1 VTFINNTEAPRI
13 PAQYRGMKTIPNDTP
28 TERLNPLNDYLFYK
42 VMGVKGD
49 ETQLLGFLNAVLGRS
64 GKKTI
69 KNLEIQENNFLA
81 ADIINGK
88 SCILDVRAILEDGTK
103 VNIEVQLRNEHN
115 IDRRS
120 LFYWSRMYSESI
132 EQGHDYKDLPNVI
145 AINIVNFDF
154 PPGGNYHNS
163 FHLREDTHPD
173 LVLTSA
179 LEIHFINM
187 VKWRKLKEK
196 DIKNNTLHRWLTWF
210 DSGSPLEQIT
220 EVIGMDS
227 SIMSAEAKKA
237 YFSQDK
243 DERDLYFRRLMA
255 TMDYN
260 SGMNGAR
267 QEGLEEGRKAGRK
280 EGHQQG
286 REEGQ
291 EMATINI
298 ARNAL
303 AKGLAPELVQEIT
316 DLDLESI
323 KQLVV
328 KTK

>member
-1 VTFINNTEAPRI
+1 VTFIKKNEVPRI
-13 PAQYRGMKTIPNDTP
+13 PAQYKGMKPVNNNQS

-49 ETQLLGFLNAVLGRS
+49 EVQLLGFLNAVLGRS
-64 GKKTI
+64 GKRTI
-69 KNLEIQENNFLA
+69 KNLEIPENNFIA

-88 SCILDVRAILEDGTK
+88 SCILDVRAILEDETK
-103 VNIEVQLRNEHN
+103 VNIEVQLRNENN

-145 AINIVNFDF
+145 AINIVDFDF

-196 DIKNNTLHRWLTWF
+196 DIRNDPLHRWLTWF
-210 DSGSPLEQIT
+210 DW
-220 EVIGMDS
+220 
-227 SIMSAEAKKA
+227 
-237 YFSQDK
+237 
-243 DERDLYFRRLMA
+243 
-255 TMDYN
+255 
-260 SGMNGAR
+260 
-267 QEGLEEGRKAGRK
+267 KAGHGPARIINFLSK
-280 EGHQQG
+280 EETQSLLCG
-286 REEGQ
+286 
-291 EMATINI
+291 
-298 ARNAL
+298 
-303 AKGLAPELVQEIT
+303 
-316 DLDLESI
+316 SS
-323 KQLVV
+323 
-328 KTK
+328 